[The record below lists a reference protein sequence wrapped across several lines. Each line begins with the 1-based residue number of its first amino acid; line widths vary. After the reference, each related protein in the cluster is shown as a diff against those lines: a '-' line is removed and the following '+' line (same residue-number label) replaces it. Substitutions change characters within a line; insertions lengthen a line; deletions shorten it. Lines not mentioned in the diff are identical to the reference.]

1 VAGENIEKNK
11 MADLSDYKIYKNN
24 DFEILTDEGFKDF
37 KGLIVGKNNKKL
49 KLYFSNGEI
58 LNCTPKHKI
67 MISSKKWKYAKNS
80 KIGDVFW
87 NNISL
92 IKKEEYENN
101 DPVYEFLEV
110 VDNHKYISNNI
121 LSHQCLIIDEM
132 AHIQNDLMEEL
143 WKSVIPTITSSKKSQ
158 IVGIST
164 PNGADKENKFYQ
176 LYLEAQKPDSGWKL
190 EKVHWSE
197 NDDRNEEWKKSE
209 IASLGSLHTFQQEH
223 ENMFHALGKSVISAE
238 HLEELKK
245 LCKEPILATD
255 EGSYKIY
262 RQPKPTSHYIIGVD
276 VGEGIGRTNTVA
288 QILDV
293 SDLTNIEQV
302 AIFASNTITPYHFG
316 TRLIGIANDWGRPP
330 ILIEN
335 NNYGQQVLDVV
346 ARTHNYESV
355 VTYKFEG
362 MSQHYNNENRL
373 GIYNHTNT
381 RYRSMTN
388 FRYWVD
394 SLKAVK
400 IFDLDTLIEIA
411 EFVQLP
417 NYTFSKKNESDRD
430 DRVWSLVWAL
440 FILEPTLA
448 QKYFNVKQ
456 TDDQGRPLFMTP
468 FIDNSDLIKK
478 SPIIFGT
485 VNTTKKEISYNAPLA
500 YLPEGKIKEDPAV
513 ISEGLGFQSELLKWE
528 PNITKNRYEYEYKS
542 HSPEII
548 WRSNDKKEQELKN
561 EDGYNPLVFF

>member
-1 VAGENIEKNK
+1 MTAKALCSTDAFDQEYGNSFRSAGENALDKDQMEEFEKT
-11 MADLSDYKIYKNN
+11 A
-24 DFEILTDEGFKDF
+24 
-37 KGLIVGKNNKKL
+37 
-49 KLYFSNGEI
+49 
-58 LNCTPKHKI
+58 P
-67 MISSKKWKYAKNS
+67 
-80 KIGDVFW
+80 
-87 NNISL
+87 
-92 IKKEEYENN
+92 
-101 DPVYEFLEV
+101 DPVL
-110 VDNHKYISNNI
+110 ISEDG
-121 LSHQCLIIDEM
+121 CY
-132 AHIQNDLMEEL
+132 
-143 WKSVIPTITSSKKSQ
+143 TIFRERK
-158 IVGIST
+158 
-164 PNGADKENKFYQ
+164 DRHFY
-176 LYLEAQKPDSGWKL
+176 
-190 EKVHWSE
+190 
-197 NDDRNEEWKKSE
+197 
-209 IASLGSLHTFQQEH
+209 T
-223 ENMFHALGKSVISAE
+223 
-238 HLEELKK
+238 
-245 LCKEPILATD
+245 
-255 EGSYKIY
+255 
-262 RQPKPTSHYIIGVD
+262 IGVD
-276 VGEGIGRTNTVA
+276 VGEGIQRANSTIQV
-288 QILDV
+288 LDIT
-293 SDLTNIEQV
+293 DLTNIEQV

>member
-1 VAGENIEKNK
+1 MAGENIEKNK

-121 LSHQCLIIDEM
+121 LSHQCLIVDEM

-197 NDDRNEEWKKSE
+197 NEERDDEWKRNEIK
-209 IASLGSLHTFQQEH
+209 SLGSLQTFQQEH
-223 ENMFHALGKSVISAE
+223 ENVFHAPGKSVISAE
-238 HLEELKK
+238 LLEELKK
-245 LCKEPILATD
+245 QCKEPILATD

-262 RQPKPTSHYIIGVD
+262 KQPNPTSHYIIGVD

-417 NYTFSKKNESDRD
+417 NYTFSKKNETDRD

-440 FILEPTLA
+440 FILEPSLA
-448 QKYFNVKQ
+448 QKYFNVRE
-456 TDDQGRPLFMTP
+456 TDDQGRPLRMNP

-478 SPIIFGT
+478 SSILSGT
-485 VNTTKKEISYNAPLA
+485 VNIIKKEVNFSIPLV
-500 YLPEGKIKEDPAV
+500 YLPEGTVAENPAEIKE
-513 ISEGLGFQSELLKWE
+513 GLDFQSELLKWN
-528 PNITKNRYEYEYKS
+528 PNISKNKYDYEYKQYG
-542 HSPEII
+542 PELL
-548 WRSNDKKEQELKN
+548 WKSNSKKEEELKS
-561 EDGYNPLVFF
+561 EEGYNPLVFF